1 LDTIFL
7 LGLLGFITWF
17 WFDTLRCRELT
28 KAVCREVCRQLQLQ
42 LLDDTI
48 ALQRMRLKRDHSG
61 KLSIQR
67 LYHFEFYDGS
77 NGRHQG
83 TVLMQGGKLEL
94 IELPGYLNR
103 IISPV

>member
-1 LDTIFL
+1 MDIIFL
-7 LGLLGFITWF
+7 LSLLGFIAWF
-17 WFDTLRCRELT
+17 WFDALRCRELT
-28 KAVCREVCRQLQLQ
+28 KTVCRKICVQLQLQ

-48 ALQRMRLKRDHSG
+48 ALQRMRLKRDHRG

-67 LYHFEFYDGS
+67 LYQFEFYDGN

-83 TVLMQGGKLEL
+83 TVLMRGVSLEL